1 MFLDLGQG
9 DSSKDFLT
17 LPIVKYRVYGW
28 TDVLFLEVREES
40 KQLHVYLALTAV
52 LT

>member
-1 MFLDLGQG
+1 MDGNNVPFLGEQG
-9 DSSKDFLT
+9 
-17 LPIVKYRVYGW
+17 
-28 TDVLFLEVREES
+28 EES